1 MNFVIEGPIGA
12 GKTTLLTNTKKV
24 LIENY
29 DIAAVIYP
37 EPMQEWKETPAGDL
51 LSLFGDD
58 KKAFAFITQVYKKKH
73 CHLPYKSKLSSSH
86 IFNYCW

>member
-58 KKAFAFITQVYKKKH
+58 KKAFAFITQVYKKNRYH
-73 CHLPYKSKLSSSH
+73 
-86 IFNYCW
+86 